1 MNKDLLEFNRAQ
13 GKVPDLFYYQMNGK
27 SAIENYVEQRDNFY
41 NSLQDS
47 EEPETV
53 HFIFTSE
60 VK

>member
-1 MNKDLLEFNRAQ
+1 MDIEFFRNQ

-27 SAIENYVEQRDNFY
+27 SALENYIEQKDNFY

-53 HFIFTSE
+53 NFIFTSE

>member
-1 MNKDLLEFNRAQ
+1 MDIEFLRNQ

-27 SAIENYVEQRDNFY
+27 SAMENYTEQRANFY

-53 HFIFTSE
+53 QFVFTSE